1 MFTSLMTARRFAA
14 LFWCQFLSA
23 LNDNLLK
30 NALAMLVVYKLAWDK
45 GAVLGTLA
53 GAVLIAPF
61 FLFSALAGQLADK
74 YDKALIARRIKMLE
88 IPVALLAATGFYLQS
103 VPVIFAALLA
113 FGTLAAFFG
122 PVKYGLLPVHLATRE
137 LPAGNALVEG
147 ATFLAIL
154 LGTIGGNFAAASD
167 MHVNMVAVSI
177 AVLAVSSWLAARMI
191 PATGA
196 AEPGLV
202 VDKNVVSSTRTLIQ
216 DLKADKRVWQGALI
230 TSWFWLVGA
239 AVLALLQNLIPQVM
253 NGAPEVYTL
262 ALFAFA
268 VSVAVGS
275 IAAARASRTR
285 PNLALVPIGALLMGL
300 FLLDLAWQSSTMVM
314 PELIGGQAP
323 AKIGIGE
330 VLASFS
336 GIRVLIDLAGIAFA
350 GGLFIVPAFAAVQGW
365 APVERR
371 ARVIAGCNVM
381 NALFMTIVGLII
393 AALQY
398 KKIGLPWIYAA
409 LGVANLLAVVLILR
423 AWGNEGIK
431 DVGALLFKAF
441 LGLEVKGL
449 ENLPQP
455 GQRAIIAPNH
465 VSLLDAALLHSI
477 MPSHSSFAIDT
488 GMANTWWVKPFLK
501 LVKYFPIDPTKPLG
515 TRHLIQAVKDGNSL
529 VIFPEGRLTVTGGLM
544 KVYDGTAMIAD
555 KAAAPII
562 PVRIDGLER
571 SRFGYLSSAQTKKVW
586 FPKTTVT
593 ILPAVDLKIDPALRG
608 KARRQAAGLALQDVM
623 TDSAVLTTPI
633 DQSLFEA
640 LVLAKE
646 TRDTGRP
653 AVEDPL
659 GGKLSYKKLI
669 VGAQVLGAKIAPLA
683 PKGANVG
690 VLLPNSAGVA
700 VTFFALQSIGRVAA
714 MLNFTAGP
722 QNVASACKAA
732 NIAVVLTSR
741 TFVEKGHLE
750 AIIESISKTA
760 KIVYLEDVSAT
771 ITFAD
776 KVKGLLAGGK
786 PLVKTE
792 PNAPAAILFTS
803 GSEGTPKGVVLSHRN
818 LLANCAQSLTRVACN
833 GSDKVFNALPV
844 FHSFGLTAGLLM
856 PLTGG
861 IPVYLYPTPLH
872 YRIIPEL
879 VYGSNATILFGTD
892 TFLAGY
898 ARCAHPYDF
907 ARVRLVLAGAEA
919 VKDRTRQ
926 MYMDRFGVRILEG
939 YGVTETAPVLA
950 INTPLA
956 NKAGTVGR
964 LSPLMEA
971 RLDPVPGITEGG
983 RLFVRGPNVMLGY
996 YRAENPGVL
1005 EPPQDGW
1012 HDTGDIVTIDA
1023 QGYIAIKGRAKRFA
1037 KIAGEMVSL
1046 SAIEALSAEL
1056 WPQLITVVVSL
1067 PDARKGERLVLLTTD
1082 VSCTREQFSQFAKRK
1097 GATELMVPADILVVE
1112 KIPLLGSGKPDYVA
1126 ALNAAKERTA
1136 FSLLPVGRAG
1146 VGGIPEGCSSSVSS
1160 QIRTSA
1166 SPPLPTSPTRG
1177 EGK

>member
-14 LFWCQFLSA
+14 LFWCQFLTA

-30 NALAMLVVYKLAWDK
+30 NALAMLVVYKLALEN
-45 GAVLGTLA
+45 GPAIGTLA
-53 GAVLIAPF
+53 GALLILPF
-61 FLFSALAGQLADK
+61 FLFSAIAGQLADK
-74 YDKALIARRIKMLE
+74 YDKAMIARRLKLME
-88 IPVALLAATGFYLQS
+88 IPVGIIAAIGFVIPS
-103 VPVIFAALLA
+103 VPLLFAALIA
-113 FGTLAAFFG
+113 FGTISAFFG
-122 PVKYGLLPVHLATRE
+122 PVKYGLLPVHLEKRE

-154 LGTIGGNFAAASD
+154 LGTMGGNFAAYSD
-167 MHVNMVAVSI
+167 DHVKMVA
-177 AVLAVSSWLAARMI
+177 LAIVAIGLLSWLSSQFI

-196 AEPGLV
+196 AAPDLV
-202 VDKNVVSSTRTLIQ
+202 VDRNIYTSTITLLR
-216 DLKADKRVWQGALI
+216 DLKSDRKIWQGALI

-239 AVLALLQNLIPQVM
+239 VVLALLQNLIPKAL
-253 NGAPEVYTL
+253 NGTPAVYTL
-262 ALFAFA
+262 ALFVFA
-268 VSVAVGS
+268 ISVAVGS
-275 IAAARASRTR
+275 VVAARASVQR
-285 PNLALVPIGALLMGL
+285 PNLALVPIGALLMGI
-300 FLLDLAWQSSTMVM
+300 FLLDLAWHASGLTPAPV
-314 PELIGGQAP
+314 PIGPRA
-323 AKIGIGE
+323 
-330 VLASFS
+330 VLASIS
-336 GIRVLIDLAGIAFA
+336 GIRLMIDLAGIAFA
-350 GGLFIVPAFAAVQGW
+350 GGLFIVPSFAAVQGW
-365 APVERR
+365 AAVDRR
-371 ARVIAGCNVM
+371 ARVIAGCNVLSS
-381 NALFMTIVGLII
+381 AFMTVSGL
-393 AALQY
+393 AVAVLQ
-398 KKIGLPWIYAA
+398 LRHVPLSWIYAG
-409 LGVANLLAVVLILR
+409 LGFANFAAAVLILR
-423 AWGNEGIK
+423 AWGAEGVK
-431 DVGALLFKAF
+431 DVGAYLFKTF
-441 LGLEVKGL
+441 LSLEIKGL
-449 ENLPQP
+449 ENLPEP
-455 GQRAIIAPNH
+455 GQRVIIAPNH
-465 VSLLDAALLHSI
+465 VSLLDAALLHSM
-477 MPSHSSFAIDT
+477 MPSHAYFAIDT

-501 LVKYFPIDPTKPLG
+501 LAKAYPIDPAKPLG
-515 TRHLIQAVKDGNSL
+515 TRNLIQAVKDGNSL

-555 KAAAPII
+555 KADAKII

-586 FPKTTVT
+586 FPETTVT
-593 ILPAVDLKIDPALRG
+593 ILPPVNLKIDPALRG

-623 TDSAVLTTPI
+623 TDSAVLTANI

-640 LVLAKE
+640 LVLAKT
-646 TRDTGRP
+646 TRDTGKP
-653 AVEDPL
+653 ALEDPL

-669 VGAQVLGAKIAPLA
+669 TAAQVLGAKISPMAPE
-683 PKGANVG
+683 GANVG
-690 VLLPNSAGVA
+690 VMLPNAVGVA

-714 MLNFTAGP
+714 MLNFTAGA

-732 NIAVVLTSR
+732 KIDVVLTSR

-750 AIIESISKTA
+750 NLIEAISKTA
-760 KIVYLEDVSAT
+760 KIVYLEDVRAT

-786 PLVKTE
+786 PLIKCD

-1005 EPPQDGW
+1005 EPPLDGW

-1023 QGYIAIKGRAKRFA
+1023 QGYITIKGRAKRFA

-1046 SAIEALSAEL
+1046 SAVEALSAEL
-1056 WPQLITVVVSL
+1056 WPHLITVVVSL
-1067 PDARKGERLVLLTTD
+1067 PDARKGERLALLTTD
-1082 VSCTREQFSQFAKRK
+1082 AACTREQFSQFAKRK
-1097 GATELMVPADILVVE
+1097 GATELMVPADILVID

-1126 ALNAAKERTA
+1126 ALNIAKERAASRTA
-1136 FSLLPVGRAG
+1136 A
-1146 VGGIPEGCSSSVSS
+1146 
-1160 QIRTSA
+1160 
-1166 SPPLPTSPTRG
+1166 
-1177 EGK
+1177 